1 MTRPSPGGEA
11 LDGED
16 ALIAALRAVA
26 THPAARGLADDTA
39 VLEVGSETLILTQDS
54 MVEGIHY
61 LPTQDMADV
70 AWKLAATNLSD
81 LAAKGAE
88 PLGVLYTHMLGEN
101 DARFIEG
108 LAQVLAEYNV
118 PLLGGDT
125 VSANGPRCFSLTAIG
140 LATHTPVPARSGATK
155 GDAVYLT
162 GPIGAAMMGLECLE
176 GGPDHDTAAY
186 RRPVPLL
193 GQGRAL
199 APLVSAIMDVSDGL
213 LLDASRMA
221 DASNVTIAIDRSS
234 VPIAAPESR
243 RDDALRWGD
252 DYQLLFT
259 GRANT
264 AWPIPV
270 HQIGEVHVRGGG
282 ALLVDGVAPGPAERL
297 GYRHTQ

>member
-1 MTRPSPGGEA
+1 VTRPS
-11 LDGED
+11 LDGEEG
-16 ALIAALRAVA
+16 LIAALRAIA

-61 LPTQDMADV
+61 LPEQDMADV

-101 DARFIEG
+101 DARFIDG
-108 LAQVLAEYNV
+108 LAEVLAEYHV

-140 LATHTPVPARSGATK
+140 RASHIPVPSRSGAK
-155 GDAVYLT
+155 PGDAVYLT
-162 GPIGAAMMGLECLE
+162 GPIGDAMMGFECLQ
-176 GGPDHDTAAY
+176 GGPNHETAAY

-193 GQGRAL
+193 GQGREL
-199 APLVSAIMDVSDGL
+199 APLVSAIMDVSDGV
-213 LLDASRMA
+213 LLDVSRMA
-221 DASNVTIAIDRSS
+221 DASNVTIGIDRSA

-259 GRANT
+259 GPSDT
-264 AWPIPV
+264 AWPIAV
-270 HQIGEVHVRGGG
+270 HQIGEVQARSAE
-282 ALLVDGVAPGPAERL
+282 ALLVDGLAPDPGGIL
-297 GYRHTQ
+297 GYRHSR

>member
-1 MTRPSPGGEA
+1 MTRPSLEGEE
-11 LDGED
+11 G
-16 ALIAALRAVA
+16 LIAALRAIA

-39 VLEVGSETLILTQDS
+39 VLEVSYGTLILTQDS
-54 MVEGIHY
+54 MVEGVHY
-61 LPTQDMADV
+61 LPEQDMADV

-108 LAQVLAEYNV
+108 LGEFLAEYDV

-140 LATHTPVPARSGATK
+140 RASHTPVPSRSGAGE
-155 GDAVYLT
+155 GDALYIT
-162 GPIGAAMMGLECLE
+162 GPVGAAMMGFERLR
-176 GGPDHDTAAY
+176 GGSNQDTTAY

-193 GQGRAL
+193 AQGRAL

-221 DASNVTIAIDRSS
+221 KASNVTIALDCSA
-234 VPIAAPESR
+234 VPLAAPESR
-243 RDDALRWGD
+243 RDDAIRWGD

-259 GRANT
+259 GPSDT
-264 AWPIPV
+264 AWPVAV
-270 HQIGEVHVRGGG
+270 HQIGEVQARSGA
-282 ALLVDGVAPGPAERL
+282 ALLVDGLAPDPGDTL
-297 GYRHTQ
+297 GYRHSR